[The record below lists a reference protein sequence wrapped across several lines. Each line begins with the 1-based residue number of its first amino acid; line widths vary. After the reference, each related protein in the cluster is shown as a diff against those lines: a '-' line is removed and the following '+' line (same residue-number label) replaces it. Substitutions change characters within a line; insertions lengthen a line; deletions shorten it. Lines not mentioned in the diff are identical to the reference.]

1 MNVNEVIKNELINAL
16 KKANLNTEVSF
27 VVEIPKDTTNGDYAS
42 NVCLKL
48 ASIEKKNPMDIAN
61 IVKENF
67 DLAKAN
73 VSKIEIARPGFL
85 NFFVLQDSFKDLIN
99 RIVAEDDKFGT
110 CDYGKHKKY
119 DVEFVSANPTG
130 DLHLGHARQA
140 AVGDCICRLLTAIG
154 YDVTREYYV
163 NDAGNQI
170 NNLAKSIYCRY
181 KQALGI
187 DEEFPDDGYHGEDI
201 ISIANELKEKYQD
214 TLLDKPLDY
223 FKELGI
229 KKELDK
235 IIAVLDNFRVKFDV
249 FTSERMLYSKGWVD
263 EIIPYLDKK
272 GFIYNKDGAL
282 WFKTTAFEDDKD
294 RVLKK
299 SDGSYTYL
307 LPDIA
312 YHRYKL
318 ERGFDYL
325 VDILGADH
333 HGYIKRLEAAIEA
346 LGYKKEQIQ
355 VIIHQMVRLIKDGK
369 EVKMSKRTGKA
380 YTLKDLCD
388 EIGVDATRYSFASKS
403 IATHM
408 DLNIDDAL
416 KKSNENPL
424 YYIEYAHARCVS
436 IAKIA
441 SVENIE
447 IDLDSSKLTNQKEIQ
462 LLKHICLYEKVVL
475 DAALSM
481 SPYKVT
487 NYLYTL
493 AQYFH
498 AFYNECKVIDK
509 NDLEITSQ
517 RLALVKITRIV
528 IKNGLELIGV
538 KALDQM

>member
-85 NFFVLQDSFKDLIN
+85 NFFVLQDSFIDLIN

>member
-333 HGYIKRLEAAIEA
+333 HGYMKRLEAAIEA